1 MRPTYL
7 LLALSGLLALFTI
20 LVHVWLTGLAFLTL
34 PVWSVLVVAA
44 LADMLL
50 SVRAG
55 RLEVT
60 FDMASKGF
68 VGHRVALRLEIRS
81 RKGGLPK
88 KLTARLDL
96 PEDLAEDGGDL
107 ALPDP
112 EEKTT
117 SARFSTSLLLK
128 RRGQYAVKAIWLKWR
143 SLFGLFDIITQVSV
157 GRDIAVVP
165 DISPVLSG
173 SIRSQILLLENG
185 QKDVWLRGEGSEFH
199 QLREFVPGMDSRS
212 IDWKRSARM
221 GDLVVR
227 ETRAEKNHQ
236 IILCLDRGRMMMED
250 IGGMTRLDRSIS
262 AALSMCWAAGYAGD
276 LVGLYS
282 FNSRPRQ
289 FMPAMPGRI
298 AFQRLQSISAD
309 MDYEL
314 HETNHTLGL
323 THLSSRLKR
332 RSLLVIFSDFA
343 DSISAE
349 LMVENI
355 GILARHH
362 FIVFVALKDP
372 ELNSLLAPGS
382 ADMAAVARSVAARAL
397 IHERRLVMDK
407 LARLGVLCL
416 DSAADTLTASLIARY
431 IDIKSREVI

>member
-1 MRPTYL
+1 MRPTNL
-7 LLALSGLLALFTI
+7 LLALAGILAIATI
-20 LVHVWLTGLAFLTL
+20 VVHVWLTGLAWLTL
-34 PVWSVLVVAA
+34 PAWLGLMLAGLVD
-44 LADMLL
+44 LTL
-50 SVRAG
+50 SARS
-55 RLEVT
+55 RRMEVEV
-60 FDMASKGF
+60 DLPAKGF
-68 VGHRVALRLEIRS
+68 VGHPVALRLSVKSRS
-81 RKGGLPK
+81 GPLPPA
-88 KLTARLDL
+88 LSARLDL
-96 PEDLAEDGGDL
+96 PADLADGRTDLSLPERAADAISTTFSANL
-107 ALPDP
+107 AL
-112 EEKTT
+112 
-117 SARFSTSLLLK
+117 R
-128 RRGQYAVKAIWLKWR
+128 RRGHFTVKALWLKWR
-143 SLFGLFDIITQVSV
+143 SRLGLFEIITVTPLN
-157 GRDIAVVP
+157 RDIAVVP

-173 SIRSQILLLENG
+173 AIRSEILLLENG

-236 IILCLDRGRMMMED
+236 IILCLDRGRLMMEE
-250 IGGMTRLDRSIS
+250 IGGMTRLDRAIG
-262 AALSMCWAAGYAGD
+262 AALSLCWAAGHAGD

-289 FMPAMPGRI
+289 FMPAMPGRL
-298 AFQRLQSISAD
+298 AFQRLQAISAD
-309 MDYEL
+309 MDYEA

-323 THLSSRLKR
+323 THLSGRLKR

-362 FIVFVALKDP
+362 FIVFVAMKDP
-372 ELNSLLAPGS
+372 ELNGLLEPDQP
-382 ADMAAVARSVAARAL
+382 DMNAIARSVAARAL
-397 IHERRLVMDK
+397 IQERRLVMDK

-416 DSAADTLTASLIARY
+416 DSSAETLTSSLIARY

>member
-1 MRPTYL
+1 MRPTNL
-7 LLALSGLLALFTI
+7 LLALTGLSALATI
-20 LVHVWLTGLAFLTL
+20 LIHVWWTGLVWLTL
-34 PVWSVLVVAA
+34 PVWSGLVLVV

-50 SVRAG
+50 SVRPG
-55 RLEVT
+55 QMEVD
-60 FDMASKGF
+60 FDMPAKGF
-68 VGHRVALRLEIRS
+68 VGQTAPFRLTIR
-81 RKGGLPK
+81 RRNGLLPDQ
-88 KLTARLDL
+88 LIARLDL
-96 PEDLAEDGGDL
+96 PEELVEGSSDLARRDRATDATAAEFFANL
-107 ALPDP
+107 
-112 EEKTT
+112 
-117 SARFSTSLLLK
+117 SLK
-128 RRGQYAVKAIWLKWR
+128 RRGQFFVRALWLMWR
-143 SLFGLFDIITQVSV
+143 SRLGLLEIITTAPVN
-157 GRDIAVVP
+157 REIAVVP

-173 SIRSQILLLENG
+173 AIQSQILLLENG

-236 IILCLDRGRMMMED
+236 IILCLDRGRLMMED
-250 IGGMTRLDRSIS
+250 IGGLTRLDRAIS

-298 AFQRLQSISAD
+298 AFQRLQAISAE
-309 MDYEL
+309 MNYEP

-323 THLSSRLKR
+323 THLSGRLKR

-372 ELNSLLAPGS
+372 ELNSLLEPGVTE
-382 ADMAAVARSVAARAL
+382 MAAVARSVAARAL
-397 IHERRLVMDK
+397 IQERRLVMDR

-416 DSAADTLTASLIARY
+416 DSSADTLTSSLIARY

>member
-1 MRPTYL
+1 MRPTNL
-7 LLALSGLLALFTI
+7 LLALAGCLAVATI
-20 LVHVWLTGLAFLTL
+20 LVHVWVTGLVWLTL
-34 PVWSVLVVAA
+34 PAWSALTFAAVV
-44 LADMLL
+44 DLL
-50 SVRAG
+50 FSVRAG
-55 RLEVT
+55 QMEV
-60 FDMASKGF
+60 DVEMPGKGF
-68 VGHRVALRLEIRS
+68 VGQSVTLSLSVKS
-81 RKGGLPK
+81 RRGSLPQQ
-88 KLTARLDL
+88 LAARIDL
-96 PEDLAEDGGDL
+96 PADLADGRTDL
-107 ALPDP
+107 ALPERALD
-112 EEKTT
+112 
-117 SARFSTSLLLK
+117 AASTAFAADLVLK
-128 RRGQYAVKAIWLKWR
+128 RRGQFTVKALWLKWR
-143 SLFGLFDIITQVSV
+143 SRFGLFEIISV
-157 GRDIAVVP
+157 TPLNRDIAVVP

-173 SIRSQILLLENG
+173 AIRSQILLLENG

-227 ETRAEKNHQ
+227 ETRAERNHQ
-236 IILCLDRGRMMMED
+236 IILCLDRGRLMMED
-250 IGGMTRLDRSIS
+250 IGGMTRLDRAIG
-262 AALSMCWAAGYAGD
+262 AALSLCWAAGYAGD

-289 FMPAMPGRI
+289 FMPAIPGRL
-298 AFQRLQSISAD
+298 AFQRLQAISAG
-309 MDYEL
+309 MDYEP

-323 THLSSRLKR
+323 THLSGRLKR

-362 FIVFVALKDP
+362 FIVFVAMKDP
-372 ELNSLLAPGS
+372 ELNSLLEPEAP
-382 ADMAAVARSVAARAL
+382 DMSAVARSVAARAL
-397 IHERRLVMDK
+397 IQERRLVMDK

-416 DSAADTLTASLIARY
+416 DSSAETLTSSLIARY